1 MNRINA
7 FTSLFDDFD
16 NSDQKEKP
24 KKGKPGDKLR
34 RKAAENR
41 LGMTYGRTGLF
52 GLPALASKTRRKK

>member
-7 FTSLFDDFD
+7 FASLFEDI
-16 NSDQKEKP
+16 NRK

-34 RKAAENR
+34 RKAAEGK

-52 GLPALASKTRRKK
+52 GLPAPMPKTRRKK

>member
-7 FTSLFDDFD
+7 FARLFGNFD
-16 NSDQKEKP
+16 RKEKP

-34 RKAAENR
+34 RKAAEGK

-52 GLPALASKTRRKK
+52 GLPVPAPKARRKK

>member
-7 FTSLFDDFD
+7 FASLFEDF
-16 NSDQKEKP
+16 NQKSKP

-34 RKAAENR
+34 RKAAEGK

-52 GLPALASKTRRKK
+52 GLPTPAPKTRRKK